1 MDELNAGATPSTES
15 TVSTTT
21 EATSAPAT
29 AAPASTEPAAPVSR
43 RETIERAMQAKVA
56 PPAPS
61 AAVEQPA
68 KTPAQHEA
76 KPADTRPRDDAGR
89 FKALPKSWRKEL
101 APKYEALDPDIQAE
115 VHRREEDIFKGIEQY
130 KSKAEAAQSFE
141 AVMQPYMPTI
151 QQLGITPQAAV
162 GALMSADHKLRFGT
176 DAQKV
181 AVISE
186 LIQNYRVPF
195 DPANPPAQADPTQQE
210 IARLNDE
217 LRSLKQA
224 QEQASLTP
232 YVNAV
237 NAFRTAHEH
246 YDQLEPQMLA
256 LIQAG
261 AAKDLDQAYEQAL
274 FAHPELRQQALAKQR
289 EADQAAEAER
299 VRAARAAAVQV
310 RGAPSQAI
318 PQQTNVQDRRAV
330 IKQAMAGLQR

>member
-1 MDELNAGATPSTES
+1 
-15 TVSTTT
+15 
-21 EATSAPAT
+21 
-29 AAPASTEPAAPVSR
+29 
-43 RETIERAMQAKVA
+43 MQAKAA
-56 PPAPS
+56 P

-68 KTPAQHEA
+68 KTAPQHEA
-76 KPADTRPRDDAGR
+76 KPVDTRPRDDSGR

-162 GALMSADHKLRFGT
+162 QALMSADHKLRFGT
-176 DAQKV
+176 PAQKQ
-181 AVISE
+181 AV
-186 LIQNYRVPF
+186 LMDLVQQYGIQF

-217 LRSLKQA
+217 LRALKQA

-237 NAFRTAHEH
+237 NAFKAAHEH
-246 YDQLEPQMLA
+246 YDALEPQMLA

-261 AAKDLDQAYEQAL
+261 AAKDLDEAYEQAL

-318 PQQTNVQDRRAV
+318 PQTPNVQDRRAV
-330 IKQAMAGLQR
+330 IRQAMAGLQR

>member
-1 MDELNAGATPSTES
+1 MDEQITGATPSTES
-15 TVSTTT
+15 TVSTAT
-21 EATSAPAT
+21 EAPAT
-29 AAPASTEPAAPVSR
+29 APAASTEPAAPVSR
-43 RETIERAMQAKVA
+43 RETIERAMQAKAA
-56 PPAPS
+56 P
-61 AAVEQPA
+61 VEQPA
-68 KTPAQHEA
+68 KTAPQHEA
-76 KPADTRPRDDAGR
+76 KPDTRPRDDAGR

-141 AVMQPYMPTI
+141 AVIQPYMPTI

-162 GALMSADHKLRFGT
+162 QALMSADHKLRFGT
-176 DAQKV
+176 PAQKQ
-181 AVISE
+181 AV
-186 LIQNYRVPF
+186 LMDLVQQYGIQF

-237 NAFRTAHEH
+237 NAFRADHEH
-246 YDQLEPQMLA
+246 FDTLQNHIFS
-256 LIQAG
+256 LIETG
-261 AAKDLDQAYEQAL
+261 AAKDLESAYEQAL
-274 FAHPELRQQALAKQR
+274 WAHPELRQQALAKQR
-289 EADQAAEAER
+289 EADQSAEAER

-318 PQQTNVQDRRAV
+318 PQQTNLQDRRAV